1 MQINNFLENAA
12 QKCPDK
18 VAVLRHD
25 LEMTY
30 AEIEVRA
37 NKLANYL
44 KEVNVCRGDR
54 VAILYENSFDYIISY
69 FAVLK
74 IGAIEVSLNTETTA
88 DRLVHLLNDCD
99 AKAIITNTKYF

>member
-12 QKCPDK
+12 QKYPDK

-30 AEIEVRA
+30 AEIEVHA
-37 NKLANYL
+37 NKMANYL
-44 KEVNVCRGDR
+44 KEVNICRGDR

-74 IGAIEVSLNTETTA
+74 IGAIEVSLCE
-88 DRLVHLLNDCD
+88 
-99 AKAIITNTKYF
+99 KAMPTLRQSPTSITPWSAAEVR